1 MEWLLTPAAS
11 VPLLPA
17 CPSGGLEV
25 PPSAVVAFFRTLSF
39 CRTSGFSVLL
49 GGQMAVGLWV
59 IYLALLWR
67 RRRLSRGAEWCH

>member
-25 PPSAVVAFFRTLSF
+25 LPSAVVAFFRTLSF